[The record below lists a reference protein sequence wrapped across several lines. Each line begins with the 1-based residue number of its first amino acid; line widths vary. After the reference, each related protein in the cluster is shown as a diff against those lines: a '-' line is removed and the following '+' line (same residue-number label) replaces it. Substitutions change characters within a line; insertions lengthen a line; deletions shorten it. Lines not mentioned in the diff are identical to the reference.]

1 MTFSR
6 SIALLLASLC
16 ASGAASTNA
25 PAAAPA
31 PAETGPVSAQPAAP
45 AQPFLATEAPP
56 DQIAQS
62 MLVLARRMAERNDPE
77 SAETAYTDVLNSPV
91 SDAIIQ
97 DTLIDYAEFLRKTNR
112 HTRAA
117 AIYEKFLATYPAANR
132 APTVLIALGR
142 TLRDMGAFPLAQAR
156 FYAVLNSTLTVSP
169 DNLERYRD
177 LAQLAKF
184 EIAETY
190 YQQGDYASAGKF
202 FGRIKLLDLP
212 PEDRARAGFRE
223 AYAFFL
229 DGKLEQ
235 AVAALRTFLEIY
247 PQNPA
252 VQESRYL
259 LCLSLRRMGR
269 TQEALTET
277 LTLLR
282 SAQAQSDTDRETW
295 TYWQRRTGNQ
305 LANDFYEQGDFNS
318 ALTIY
323 QTLAELR
330 SDPIWRW
337 PALYQI
343 ALCYERLRQPD
354 RAAALYRDILA
365 ESAAAEKVGT
375 MPNGPASEIREMAQW
390 RLGQIDWAF
399 KVDQSVRQFA
409 VQQTAEA
416 STAQSVQ

>member
-6 SIALLLASLC
+6 PTALLLAALC
-16 ASGAASTNA
+16 TGAAGSIAT
-25 PAAAPA
+25 PATDAPA
-31 PAETGPVSAQPAAP
+31 PVP
-45 AQPFLATEAPP
+45 APP
-56 DQIAQS
+56 PAGAAEATADEIAQS
-62 MLVLARRMAERNDPE
+62 MLVLARRMFERNDPE
-77 SAETAYTDVLNSPV
+77 SAETAYTDILNSPV

-97 DTLIDYAEFLRKTNR
+97 DALIDYAELLRKTNR
-112 HTRAA
+112 NTRAA
-117 AIYEKFLATYPAANR
+117 AIYEKYLASYPGATR
-132 APTVLIALGR
+132 APSVLIALGR
-142 TLRDMGAFPLAQAR
+142 TLRDMGAFNLAQAR
-156 FYAVLNSTLTVSP
+156 FYAVLNSTLAVSLE
-169 DNLERYRD
+169 NLPRYRD

-190 YQQGDYASAGKF
+190 YQQGDYAAAGKF

-235 AVAALRTFLEIY
+235 AVAALRTFLELY
-247 PQNPA
+247 PQNPSA
-252 VQESRYL
+252 QEGRYL
-259 LCLSLRRMGR
+259 LCLSLRRLGR
-269 TQEALTET
+269 TQEALAET

-295 TYWQRRTGNQ
+295 SYWQRRTGIQ

-330 SDPIWRW
+330 ADPGWRW

-354 RAAALYRDILA
+354 RAAAQYRNILD
-365 ESAAAEKVGT
+365 EYAAAEKTGNL
-375 MPNGPASEIREMAQW
+375 PDGPTGEIHEMARW
-390 RLGQIDWAF
+390 RLGQIDWANR
-399 KVDQSVRQFA
+399 VDQSVRQFA
-409 VQQTAEA
+409 VQQAE
-416 STAQSVQ
+416 TGEMQSVQ

>member
-6 SIALLLASLC
+6 PTALLLAALC
-16 ASGAASTNA
+16 TGAAGSTA
-25 PAAAPA
+25 TPATDAPA
-31 PAETGPVSAQPAAP
+31 PVP
-45 AQPFLATEAPP
+45 APP
-56 DQIAQS
+56 PAGAAEATADEIAQS
-62 MLVLARRMAERNDPE
+62 MLVLARRMFERNDPE
-77 SAETAYTDVLNSPV
+77 SAETAYTDILNSPV

-97 DTLIDYAEFLRKTNR
+97 DALIDYAEFLRKTNR

-156 FYAVLNSTLTVSP
+156 FYAVLNSTLAVSP
-169 DNLERYRD
+169 ENLERYRD

-259 LCLSLRRMGR
+259 LCLSLRRLGR

-295 TYWQRRTGNQ
+295 T
-305 LANDFYEQGDFNS
+305 
-318 ALTIY
+318 
-323 QTLAELR
+323 
-330 SDPIWRW
+330 
-337 PALYQI
+337 
-343 ALCYERLRQPD
+343 
-354 RAAALYRDILA
+354 
-365 ESAAAEKVGT
+365 
-375 MPNGPASEIREMAQW
+375 
-390 RLGQIDWAF
+390 
-399 KVDQSVRQFA
+399 
-409 VQQTAEA
+409 
-416 STAQSVQ
+416 